1 MSAVQERVKGVLWGL
16 AYGDR
21 IGGPVRMACV
31 VAESL
36 VARRAFDPADL
47 LARYLAWWQGGG
59 FDTGPTA
66 AEVFERLSQGWTVE
80 DAVPAVDRQVGG
92 KTAGVNPAHRSA
104 PLAMAA
110 FLPDAALA
118 EAAQAEAR
126 LTHAHPLAGDV
137 AAAVVC
143 LCRALIRGVP
153 WEEAL
158 ALAAAGR
165 RPETQDALHHHHDP
179 ARLSRDGFAPEVLR
193 AALYFL
199 DHHADFPTAMA
210 AAVRFAGG
218 ANYCPI
224 LVGSIGGARW
234 GLPAVRRVGAFPHP
248 ALSSTLSTLAEQ
260 LAATWHEPSQPTG
273 AASLCPISEP

>member
-1 MSAVQERVKGVLWGL
+1 MEVSDMLLERVKGVLWGL

-21 IGGPVRMACV
+21 IGGPVRMACR

-36 VARRAFDPADL
+36 VACRAFDPADL
-47 LARYLAWWQGGG
+47 LARYLAWYQREG

-66 AEVFERLSQGWTVE
+66 AGVFERLSQGWALE
-80 DAVPAVDRQVGG
+80 AAVKAVDRQAGG
-92 KTAGVNPAHRSA
+92 LTAGVNPAHRSA

-110 FLPDAALA
+110 FLPDEGLA

-137 AAAVVC
+137 AAAVAR
-143 LCRALIRGVP
+143 LCRALIRGVR
-153 WEEAL
+153 WADAL
-158 ALAAAGR
+158 SLAAVGR
-165 RPETQDALHHHHDP
+165 QPETLDALHHHHEP
-179 ARLSRDGFAPEVLR
+179 AHLRRDGFAPEVLR
-193 AALYFL
+193 AALYFVAHY
-199 DHHADFPTAMA
+199 DDFSAAMA

-234 GLPAVRRVGAFPHP
+234 GLPAVRRLGAFPHP
-248 ALSSTLSTLAEQ
+248 TLFSTLSVLAEQ
-260 LAATWHEPSQPTG
+260 LAATWHEPS
-273 AASLCPISEP
+273 